1 MRVLIPSSPLYNI
14 ERKYM
19 AKLTNEERVDKTI
32 KDAIMIVQ
40 DNMVEGREK
49 SLTITKL
56 EEALLWSRASDLR

>member
-1 MRVLIPSSPLYNI
+1 MP
-14 ERKYM
+14 
-19 AKLTNEERVDKTI
+19 KLTDEVRVDKTS
-32 KDAIMIVQ
+32 KNAIMIVQ